1 MKNSSFYRQA
11 AWNVLGEGM
20 WGKTA
25 VTTLILLLI
34 VFFAGVLP
42 NMLNIF
48 GNDLHIMSLTI

>member
-1 MKNSSFYRQA
+1 MKNSSSYRQA

-34 VFFAGVLP
+34 VFYAGHLRICSTFTE
-42 NMLNIF
+42 MTCI
-48 GNDLHIMSLTI
+48 